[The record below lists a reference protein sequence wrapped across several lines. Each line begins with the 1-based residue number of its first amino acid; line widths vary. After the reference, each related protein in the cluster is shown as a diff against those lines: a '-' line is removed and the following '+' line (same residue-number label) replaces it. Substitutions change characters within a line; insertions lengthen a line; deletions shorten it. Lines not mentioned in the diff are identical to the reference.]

1 MIRQVFGYFL
11 FLALAFVLSVDRRK
25 LAKNWR
31 NVLFGLIFQVVLAIV
46 IFHVPAVVG
55 TMEYIAHGIM
65 KLKDATIE
73 GTKFVFG
80 YVGGGDLPFNMKEG
94 SMAFILG
101 FQALPTVILVS
112 LLAAVLT
119 YLKII
124 PILANIIGAFFRWVF
139 GIRKS
144 LGMLS
149 AAKVFLGQF
158 ESALL
163 IKTRL
168 ESLSRSEM
176 FIVISVT
183 FATASAS
190 LMPIYATAISNI
202 CPDAMMHIIISSIIG
217 VVSTLVVCSIMVPAE
232 GEVDEE
238 KGLLSEKAYPNMMT
252 AITKG
257 SSDGAFVWW
266 AIVGSLIG
274 MVALIALVNYVLAA
288 LPDVGGSSIT
298 LQRILSFVMYPFAW
312 LLGLNGTDISGVA
325 QVMGTKFVL
334 NETIAFF
341 DMANI
346 NMTKDGATAAIYAI
360 TNFGNFACIGMT
372 VGGFTAMCPSRRD
385 IAQLGFKAFIAG
397 TIATGLSATLMSAII
412 LK

>member
-1 MIRQVFGYFL
+1 MIRQICGYLL
-11 FLALAFVLSVDRRK
+11 FLVLAFSLCKDRAR
-25 LAKNWR
+25 LLRNWR
-31 NVLFGLIFQVVLAIV
+31 NVLFGLIFQIVIAIV
-46 IFHVPAVVG
+46 IFNVPAVVG
-55 TMEYIAHGIM
+55 TMEYIANGIM
-65 KLKDATIE
+65 KLRDATIE

-80 YVGGGDLPFNMKEG
+80 YVGGGDLPFNTRDG

-124 PILANIIGAFFRWVF
+124 PLLANIIGAFFKWVF

-190 LMPIYATAISNI
+190 LMPIYATAISKI
-202 CPDAMMHIIISSIIG
+202 CPEAMTHIIISSILG
-217 VVSTLVVCSIMVPAE
+217 VISTLVVCSIMVPAE
-232 GEVDEE
+232 GDVDEE
-238 KGLLSEKAYPNMMT
+238 KGLLSEKAYPDMMT

-274 MVALIALVNYVLAA
+274 MVALIALVNYVLAT
-288 LPDVGGSSIT
+288 LPDISGAPIT

-312 LLGLNGTDISGVA
+312 LLGLDGTDASGVA
-325 QVMGTKFVL
+325 QIMGTKFVL

-346 NMTKDGATAAIYAI
+346 NITKDGAIAAIYAI

-372 VGGFTAMCPSRRD
+372 VGGFTAMCPARRD
-385 IAQLGFKAFIAG
+385 IARLGFRAFIAG
-397 TIATGLSATLMSAII
+397 TIATGISATLMSAII
-412 LK
+412 LH